1 VEEEQ
6 MRALIWVIVALVVI
20 AVIVLIAVAAM
31 RKRRETELRQ
41 RFGPEYERAVER
53 TGSPQQA
60 RAQLADVA
68 RRRDELQIAD
78 LTPQARAGFDEAW
91 FTVQTR
97 FVDEP
102 GQAVTDADGLVTAVM
117 RARGYPVE
125 DFEDRAWLLAADH
138 ADVVEQYRQARAAHT
153 RHLQAGSSDTEDLRQ
168 AFVHYRVLYGVLSGR
183 RGDEPVTPVRTGSA
197 GAHSA
202 QAQPVAATAVAPVA
216 APAPD
221 TVDVTE
227 GTDGTAEVREPT
239 VADRVMGDPGH

>member
-1 VEEEQ
+1 

-41 RFGPEYERAVER
+41 RFGPEYDRAVDR
-53 TGSPQQA
+53 TGSPKEA
-60 RAQLADVA
+60 KAQLADVA
-68 RRRDELQIAD
+68 RRRDELQITD
-78 LTPQARAGFDEAW
+78 LAPAARVRFDEAW
-91 FTVQTR
+91 LTVQTR

-125 DFEDRAWLLAADH
+125 DFEDRTWLLAADH
-138 ADVVEQYRQARAAHT
+138 ADVVDHYRQARAAHT

-168 AFVHYRVLYGVLSGR
+168 AFVHYRRLYEVLSGR
-183 RGDEPVTPVRTGSA
+183 GDDEAVSGVRTGST

-202 QAQPVAATAVAPVA
+202 DARPAAPVA
-216 APAPD
+216 EPTA
-221 TVDVTE
+221 
-227 GTDGTAEVREPT
+227 GTDGRAPT
-239 VADRVMGDPGH
+239 VAERVMRDPGR